1 MRDVKRFSMC
11 PRKKRAHQVHGL
23 SSNKICEQT
32 AIMAPQYI
40 LIFICRKQSGSALA
54 KAVSLAVR
62 ASQTSIEQKESTAY
76 GAPMR
81 KILSKNP
88 SLRTSSEITSV
99 VRFLGNFEKFQSFS
113 QVVLLRSNILSELQ
127 KFIPIVTYS
136 FLDGII
142 TKCCKNRV

>member
-1 MRDVKRFSMC
+1 MFLRKR
-11 PRKKRAHQVHGL
+11 RVHLALGL

-32 AIMAPQYI
+32 VISAIQNFHSAIY
-40 LIFICRKQSGSALA
+40 RKQSGSVLA

-81 KILSKNP
+81 KLLSKDP
-88 SLRTSSEITSV
+88 SLRTSADITSV

-113 QVVLLRSNILSELQ
+113 QVVNQQTTHMNQKSLSQ
-127 KFIPIVTYS
+127 V
-136 FLDGII
+136 
-142 TKCCKNRV
+142 

>member
-1 MRDVKRFSMC
+1 
-11 PRKKRAHQVHGL
+11 
-23 SSNKICEQT
+23 
-32 AIMAPQYI
+32 MAPQNI
-40 LIFICRKQSGSALA
+40 LISICRKQSGSALA

-81 KILSKNP
+81 KLLSKDP

-113 QVVLLRSNILSELQ
+113 QVVLLRSNLLSELQ